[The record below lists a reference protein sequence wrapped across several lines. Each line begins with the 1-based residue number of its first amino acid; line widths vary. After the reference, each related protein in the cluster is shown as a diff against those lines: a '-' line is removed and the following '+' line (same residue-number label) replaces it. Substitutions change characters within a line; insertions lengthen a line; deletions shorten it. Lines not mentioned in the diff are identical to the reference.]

1 MKKFDSFE
9 EAVAAKA
16 DAHALAHYVVDT
28 VSSFSDGRDVQFD
41 FLARDAVGT
50 FCLSLGITRNWAELE
65 LDAIAPPDEFDVNVV
80 PIAEASEIL
89 GLLAALVRDKYL
101 HPRNEGKPVPTLL
114 NDFLQEPS
122 RFQDKKTYG
131 HLDEF
136 AYALAVE
143 LEHGRDRGA
152 NVTMNHPLLTGMV
165 VMAHLSEDSLYYAR
179 LRVMEA
185 EGELLHLQLEK
196 KPFKQIHAHLET
208 LADAQR
214 RLHARIAEKI
224 ADA

>member
-1 MKKFDSFE
+1 MKFGTFA
-9 EAVAAKA
+9 EATEAKA
-16 DAHALAHYVVDT
+16 NAEALAHYVVDT
-28 VSSFSDGRDVQFD
+28 VSAFGEGRDVQFD
-41 FLARDAVGT
+41 FLAKDAVGA
-50 FCLSLGITRNWAELE
+50 FCRSLGIKRNWAELD
-65 LDAIAPPDEFDVNVV
+65 LDEIAPPDDFDINVV
-80 PIAEASEIL
+80 PTGEASAIL
-89 GLLAALVRDKYL
+89 GLLAALVRDDHL
-101 HPRNEGKPVPTLL
+101 HPKNEGKPVPTLL

-122 RFQDKKTYG
+122 RFQGEKTLG

-185 EGELLHLQLEK
+185 EGELLHMQLEK
-196 KPFKQIHAHLET
+196 KPFKEIHAQLAT
-208 LADAQR
+208 LADARR
-214 RLHARIAEKI
+214 RLDERVAEKI
-224 ADA
+224 AAA